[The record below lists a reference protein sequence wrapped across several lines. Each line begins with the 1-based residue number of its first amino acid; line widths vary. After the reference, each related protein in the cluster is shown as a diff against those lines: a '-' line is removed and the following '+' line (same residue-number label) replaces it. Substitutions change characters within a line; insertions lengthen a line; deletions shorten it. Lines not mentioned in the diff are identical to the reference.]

1 MIKQKLKIYFG
12 ILIFVSL
19 FANRNVVAQVNRTE
33 LAGEV
38 SYISGE
44 SIYVKFSNTR
54 GIANGDTLFI
64 AHNTILQPALLVNH
78 HSSIS
83 CLCRA
88 IGDQE
93 FKVGDKITAQIANS
107 KQIISTPAPAQT
119 PIEQDVNEQVLKTAT
134 PQQAKSEL
142 KSNVTGRLS
151 LSSYSNF
158 SSATNNDYY
167 RFRYTLAM
175 QAQNISNSKL
185 SAETYI
191 SFSHKLNEWD
201 VVQENLNKAL
211 RVYSLALKY
220 DFNNTTTLW
229 AGRKINPKIANV
241 GAVDGLQFQKSW
253 NDFFVGA
260 IVGSRPDYMDYSFN
274 PNLLEYGAY
283 IGNNTKS
290 ENGFAQSSLA
300 LFEQRNQ
307 GNTDRRFMYF
317 QHSNTLLKK
326 ISVFS
331 SIELDLYKLE
341 NGEPQT
347 TVSLTGLYF
356 SLRYRISR
364 QLSFFTSYDNRKNV
378 IYYETFKSYT
388 DEILQQASRQGFRG
402 RITYRP
408 LKFLN
413 LGADAGTR
421 FREGDARRTNTFR
434 GYATYTRLPLIKASF
449 SISANLMQTGYL
461 DGQVYGARLTKDLA
475 KGKLF
480 ATLNYR
486 MVNFDYINTSS
497 QLNQHI
503 SEIDLAYRFNKKL
516 YLSVNFETTFQEEN
530 NYNRVYLNLRRKF

>member
-1 MIKQKLKIYFG
+1 
-12 ILIFVSL
+12 
-19 FANRNVVAQVNRTE
+19 
-33 LAGEV
+33 
-38 SYISGE
+38 
-44 SIYVKFSNTR
+44 
-54 GIANGDTLFI
+54 
-64 AHNTILQPALLVNH
+64 
-78 HSSIS
+78 
-83 CLCRA
+83 
-88 IGDQE
+88 
-93 FKVGDKITAQIANS
+93 
-107 KQIISTPAPAQT
+107 
-119 PIEQDVNEQVLKTAT
+119 
-134 PQQAKSEL
+134 
-142 KSNVTGRLS
+142 
-151 LSSYSNF
+151 
-158 SSATNNDYY
+158 
-167 RFRYTLAM
+167 M

-253 NDFFVGA
+253 NDFYVGA
-260 IVGSRPDYMDYSFN
+260 VVGSRPDYMDYSFN

-283 IGNNTKS
+283 IGHNTKS

-300 LFEQRNQ
+300 FFEQRNQ

-402 RITYRP
+402 RVTYRP

-480 ATLNYR
+480 AMLNYR
-486 MVNFDYINTSS
+486 MVNFDYVNTSS